1 MPLRSG
7 CRNVYHLF
15 VASVAR
21 RDELLLFL
29 NDHDIG
35 CGIHYP
41 IPIPLLKA
49 YSDNDYSESDFPVT
63 TQAAKEIIS
72 LPLFPEM
79 TQLQVSYVIV

>member
-29 NDHDIG
+29 NDNGIG

-63 TQAAKEIIS
+63 TQDAKAYYLI
-72 LPLFPEM
+72 
-79 TQLQVSYVIV
+79 QLSPSDFR